1 MQGVLKNAFTLQRT
15 FFRCLSEAIYKALYL
30 TSFFS
35 RFFTPFWAAF
45 AKQQFPVDGF
55 LRDSV
60 KIWFYRLHLTHR
72 GKRFCKVGRKF
83 FSNFLLLTTT
93 PKMAELPNGAR
104 GKFAA
109 LAVQQGLGKA
119 LPNKFTTRE
128 KLSSRRNLAPW

>member
-72 GKRFCKVGRKF
+72 GKRFCKVGRKNF
-83 FSNFLLLTTT
+83 F
-93 PKMAELPNGAR
+93 
-104 GKFAA
+104 KF
-109 LAVQQGLGKA
+109 
-119 LPNKFTTRE
+119 
-128 KLSSRRNLAPW
+128 SLAPYNTEDGRIAKWGERKICGVSRSAGFGDGTPQQVHHKGKIEQ